1 MDIRKCSI
9 VETLEIVEAG
19 IEAYNWL
26 KAFHYR
32 GDALGP
38 YEKIFAV
45 KDKRKR
51 KAGYFGEYV
60 GVIIYGMPS
69 VNLQLRNIATGGRY
83 RFAGDKRASLEAI
96 NRDIRCIT
104 RVIIDPRFRGLGLA
118 SWLVRETLTRA
129 DVPIVEAVAV
139 MGAFNPFFEK
149 AGMQK
154 FEAPLQQRC
163 VRMQQALSAVGLE
176 GNIMLDPCEV
186 DRRIASMNTLMQ
198 SFILVEMQK
207 FLQAYGS
214 GARIREGIER
224 TKYILSRLTARPA
237 YYFWERT
244 PGQCGIMK
252 SE

>member
-1 MDIRKCSI
+1 MEKRRCSI
-9 VETLEIVEAG
+9 VETLEIVEAD
-19 IEAYNWL
+19 IEAYNSL

-32 GDALGP
+32 GDAMGP
-38 YEKIFAV
+38 YKKIFAV
-45 KDKRKR
+45 KDRRKR
-51 KAGYFGEYV
+51 KAGYFGEFV

-69 VNLQLRNIATGGRY
+69 VNQQLRNIATGNRY
-83 RFAGDKRASLEAI
+83 RFAGDKRASLDAI

-104 RVIIDPRFRGLGLA
+104 RVIIEPRFRGLGVA

-139 MGAFNPFFEK
+139 MGSVNPFFEK

-163 VRMQQALSAVGLE
+163 VRIQQALSMVGLE
-176 GNIMLDPCEV
+176 GNILLDPHEV
-186 DRRIASMNTLMQ
+186 NKRIENMNTLMQ

-214 GARIREGIER
+214 GARIREGIDR
-224 TKYILSRLTARPA
+224 TKYVLSRLTARPA
-237 YYFWERT
+237 YYFWERHK
-244 PGQCGIMK
+244 GNEK
-252 SE
+252 L